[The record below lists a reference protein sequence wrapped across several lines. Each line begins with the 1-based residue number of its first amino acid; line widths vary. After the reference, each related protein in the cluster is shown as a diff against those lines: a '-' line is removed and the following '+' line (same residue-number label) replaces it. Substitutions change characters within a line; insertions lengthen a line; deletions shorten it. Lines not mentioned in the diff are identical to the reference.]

1 MVSSDGT
8 PAPVNMHAGRGVVE
22 KLGVAR
28 TCDKGDG
35 RPMLG
40 ISWGLWC
47 KNKSFVSSIGLYKA
61 SVEMQAQKKWKE
73 KKAPLNDIISFQND
87 LLKFKSMFSF

>member
-8 PAPVNMHAGRGVVE
+8 AAPVNMHAGRGVVE
-22 KLGVAR
+22 ELGVAR

-35 RPMLG
+35 RPMSG

-47 KNKSFVSSIGLYKA
+47 KNKRFGSSVGLNKA
-61 SVEMQAQKKWKE
+61 SVEM
-73 KKAPLNDIISFQND
+73 
-87 LLKFKSMFSF
+87 